1 MNDCVTSK
9 EEILVALIEQQQRI
23 RLLFTTADYYMDQG
37 KLDQALVTFEQLID
51 LLRNVLQLEERHNQ
65 YYPDSPFEI
74 PPTVHQLLNAM
85 NMEAD
90 VLEALG
96 YPERSEETREE
107 AEQLTEAYLV
117 EAEHRGERSAA
128 RRILHRPGPV

>member
-9 EEILVALIEQQQRI
+9 EKMFVALIEQQQRI

-117 EAEHRGERSAA
+117 KA
-128 RRILHRPGPV
+128 